1 MSDRYY
7 RKRIKDVKNSDSIND
22 LTNIVLDQRKIKYL
36 ENNINLKNISRY
48 NLKDNIY
55 IRFDKDSK
63 NTFNI
68 INIPLKNLK
77 KDDIIEI
84 NFNMINTIKFHA
96 NHLIMLYTNYELSN
110 NEKNIL
116 VCSFDLDD
124 NIYRNK
130 IINNNVIFEVDKNYD
145 IIDLKIN
152 FYLDKS
158 QLKETDFVELNYYKI
173 LGNIIIKHYSKL
185 FKIINH
191 INI

>member
-7 RKRIKDVKNSDSIND
+7 RKRIKDVKNDDTIND
-22 LTNIVLDQRKIKYL
+22 LTNILVDLQRKIKYL

-48 NLKDNIY
+48 DLKDNIY
-55 IRFDKDSK
+55 IRFDKESE

-77 KDDIIEI
+77 KDDILEI

-96 NHLIMLYTNYELSN
+96 NHLIMLYTNYNFSN
-110 NEKNIL
+110 ISKNIL
-116 VCSFDLDD
+116 VCSFDLDK

-130 IINNNVIFEVDKNYD
+130 IIDNNIIFEVDKNYD
-145 IIDLKIN
+145 TIDLKIN

-173 LGNIIIKHYSKL
+173 LGNIIIKNYSKL
-185 FKIINH
+185 
-191 INI
+191 

>member
-7 RKRIKDVKNSDSIND
+7 RKRNENVKSDDSINE
-22 LTNIVLDQRKIKYL
+22 LTNIILDLQRKIKCL
-36 ENNINLKNISRY
+36 ENNINLKDIFRY

-55 IRFDKDSK
+55 FRFDKDSE
-63 NTFNI
+63 NTFII

-110 NEKNIL
+110 NNKDIL

-124 NIYRNK
+124 NVYRNK
-130 IINNNVIFEVDKNYD
+130 MINNNALFEIDKNYD
-145 IIDLKIN
+145 TIDLKIN
-152 FYLDKS
+152 FYLNKF
-158 QLKETDFVELNYYKI
+158 QLKEIDFVELNYYKI
-173 LGNIIIKHYSKL
+173 LGDIIIKHYSKL
-185 FKIINH
+185 
-191 INI
+191 

>member
-7 RKRIKDVKNSDSIND
+7 RKRIKNTKNDDSIND
-22 LTNIVLDQRKIKYL
+22 LTNIVLDLQRKIKYL
-36 ENNINLKNISRY
+36 ENNINLKNIFRY

-55 IRFDKDSK
+55 VRFDKESE

-77 KDDIIEI
+77 KDNILEI

-110 NEKNIL
+110 NNKNIL

-130 IINNNVIFEVDKNYD
+130 IIDNNVIFKVDTNYD
-145 IIDLKIN
+145 TVDLKIN

-158 QLKETDFVELNYYKI
+158 QLKENDFVELNYYKI
-173 LGNIIIKHYSKL
+173 FSNIIIKYYSKL
-185 FKIINH
+185 
-191 INI
+191 